1 MKIHIDIDNF
11 LQTPQVV
18 LFGMLGVFVALLV
31 IYGSILILSR
41 AFKKNGKKNS
51 DVTKD

>member
-31 IYGSILILSR
+31 IYGSRLILSR
-41 AFKKNGKKNS
+41 AFRKNGKKNS

>member
-41 AFKKNGKKNS
+41 AFRNNGKKNS